1 VSELFDI
8 LTADVPAFTRA
19 AASELPAI
27 AVNMVTSV
35 DGATTLDGRVGR
47 LTGPADQALLRRLRE
62 ASDAVLV
69 GAATV
74 RAEGYS
80 TLLRPEARERRERE
94 RGAAEPLLCVVS
106 RDASLGPAAPALR
119 AAPGPLIFLTSEHA
133 ELPEAEREVRA
144 IRAPS
149 AAPGQPVALRPL
161 LAQLRAEYGVERV
174 VCEGGG
180 TLNAALLGEGLAC
193 ELFVAVSPLIA
204 REAGSPPLVASVDGT
219 LELELIAHASAD
231 DFVFLRYAIASRN
244 SSVSSSSAA

>member
-1 VSELFDI
+1 VSDLFDI
-8 LTADVPAFTRA
+8 LTADAPAFARP
-19 AASELPAI
+19 ASGDLPAI

-35 DGATTLDGRVGR
+35 DGATALDGRVGR

-62 ASDAVLV
+62 AADAVLV

-106 RDASLGPAAPALR
+106 RDASLGAGAPALR

-133 ELPEAEREVRA
+133 ELPEAERDVRA

-149 AAPGQPVALRPL
+149 ASPGQPVSLRPL

-204 REAGSPPLVASVDGT
+204 RESGSPPLVAGVEDP
-219 LELELIAHASAD
+219 LELELVAHASAD
-231 DFVFLRYAIASRN
+231 NFVFLRYAIAARN
-244 SSVSSSSAA
+244 SSASSPSAA

>member
-1 VSELFDI
+1 VSDLFDT
-8 LTADVPAFTRA
+8 LTADLPPFGRP
-19 AASELPAI
+19 ASEELPVI

-47 LTGPADQALLRRLRE
+47 LTGPADQQLLRRLRE

-94 RGAAEPLLCVVS
+94 RGSAEPLLCVVS
-106 RDASLGPAAPALR
+106 RDASLGAGAPALR

-133 ELPEAEREVRA
+133 ELPEAEREVLA

-149 AAPGQPVALRPL
+149 AGPGEPVALRPL
-161 LAQLRAEYGVERV
+161 LARLRAEYGVERV

-180 TLNAALLGEGLAC
+180 TLNAALLGEGLAA

-204 REAGSPPLVASVDGT
+204 REAGSPPLVASVDRPI
-219 LELELIAHASAD
+219 ELELLAHASAD
-231 DFVFLRYAIASRN
+231 NFVFLRYTVGACADSPAS
-244 SSVSSSSAA
+244 